1 MSTTTLT
8 SPLLSTPTDRLTVG
22 VVGLGYLGAVHAAA
36 MAELGHR
43 VVGYD
48 TSRAA
53 QPPRLRARSDP
64 HLTA

>member
-8 SPLLSTPTDRLTVG
+8 SPLLSTPTPTDRLTVG

-48 TSRAA
+48 T
-53 QPPRLRARSDP
+53 DP
-64 HLTA
+64 HKIESLRRAEALS